1 MISTQIVSLLVKER
15 KRQGLSQAEV
25 ASRMGVNSSYVQK
38 IEYNT
43 QDRKVSTFDRYAAAL
58 GIELEVSLG
67 EQQSVQGRG

>member
-1 MISTQIVSLLVKER
+1 MISEQIVKLLVQER

-25 ASRMGVNSSYVQK
+25 AGRMGVNSSYVQK

-58 GIELEVSLG
+58 GIELEVNLG
-67 EQQSVQGRG
+67 EKTVSNGR